1 MIILALALLGVC
13 GGALFLRATGRK
25 LAILPAATVA
35 PPSTATPTATVNPTA
50 THLPTSTPVP
60 PTATPQATATAT
72 PAPQVMVGATAMISG
87 TGGLDLRL
95 HAGPGT
101 DFVTLKIVKE
111 GDRLLVLEGPQI
123 ADDHTWWRMRDQQD
137 VVGWA
142 VEDWLVPV
150 SPGSLELV
158 SSPTAT
164 VVPAP

>member
-1 MIILALALLGVC
+1 MPLIILALVLLGVC

-25 LAILPAATVA
+25 LAVLPAVTATSLPA
-35 PPSTATPTATVNPTA
+35 PTSTATAPPTVTPIPTN
-50 THLPTSTPVP
+50 TPVP
-60 PTATPQATATAT
+60 PTATPSATAT
-72 PAPQVMVGATAMISG
+72 PAPHVMVDATVIISG

-95 HAGPGT
+95 RAGPGT

-111 GDRLLVLEGPQI
+111 GERLLVLEGPQI
-123 ADDHTWWRMRDQQD
+123 ADDHTWWRMREEQG

-150 SPGSLELV
+150 SPDSSEPV

-164 VVPAP
+164 VAPTP